1 MTKENNIVDV
11 LIEISVGGSVKYEY
25 DEKNKCL
32 RVDRFLFTSMYYP
45 FNYGFILG
53 TSSEDNDPLDV
64 LVLTL
69 KEIQPGTI
77 LPTRIIGM
85 LETEDEHGKDI
96 KMMGVPADSVDPE
109 SYKVQ
114 DALKLLTPTR
124 ERISHFF
131 EYYKSLEKG
140 KWVKVGKWEGKEEA
154 LKYLKKCSSK
164 KKNQE

>member
-1 MTKENNIVDV
+1 MNKNNNIVDV

-25 DEKNKCL
+25 DEKNKRL

-45 FNYGFILG
+45 FNYGFILD
-53 TSSEDNDPLDV
+53 TASEDNDPLDV

-69 KEIQPGTI
+69 KEIQPGTV

-109 SYKVQ
+109 SHKVQ
-114 DALKLLTPTR
+114 DALKLLTPTK

-140 KWVKVGKWEGKEEA
+140 KWVKVGKWSGKEEA
-154 LKYLKKCSSK
+154 LKYLERCRQG
-164 KKNQE
+164 KNNN